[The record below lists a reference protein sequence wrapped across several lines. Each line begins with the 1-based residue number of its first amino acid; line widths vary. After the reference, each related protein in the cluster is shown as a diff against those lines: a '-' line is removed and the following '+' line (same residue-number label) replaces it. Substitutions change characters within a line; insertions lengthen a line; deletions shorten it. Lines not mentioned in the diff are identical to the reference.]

1 MLSSPQLR
9 ATLPALAV
17 VQVRIAAMRWV
28 WMYRAQVGLCRYS
41 SPHRHTQ
48 PGSNAGR
55 GRGGWGV
62 MPEVRR
68 CRLMLGQI
76 ESRGGGE
83 ERGRMRGRR
92 NKEGA
97 EGVEGCLHHSP

>member
-1 MLSSPQLR
+1 
-9 ATLPALAV
+9 
-17 VQVRIAAMRWV
+17 
-28 WMYRAQVGLCRYS
+28 
-41 SPHRHTQ
+41 
-48 PGSNAGR
+48 
-55 GRGGWGV
+55 